1 MPSTLLCMF
10 TTGIL
15 GGYFKHIFQNPGRD
29 IIFFESVEAK
39 LFKSSLAIYSKS
51 LPSSVVSV
59 GGGEDDK
66 GLHVALPVQHLPQ
79 NFNQICQH
87 ENNHC
92 YPHWICAPAGQL

>member
-15 GGYFKHIFQNPGRD
+15 DGYFKHIFQNPGRD

-87 ENNHC
+87 ENNNC